1 VASIPVAV
9 LFPEGA
15 GQLVGV
21 AYMIV
26 AFGGLG
32 VLLAL
37 RPGLPV
43 RD

>member
-1 VASIPVAV
+1 MKIAETTFAV
-9 LFPEGA
+9 LFPE

-26 AFGGLG
+26 GFGGLG

-37 RPGLPV
+37 RPGLAV